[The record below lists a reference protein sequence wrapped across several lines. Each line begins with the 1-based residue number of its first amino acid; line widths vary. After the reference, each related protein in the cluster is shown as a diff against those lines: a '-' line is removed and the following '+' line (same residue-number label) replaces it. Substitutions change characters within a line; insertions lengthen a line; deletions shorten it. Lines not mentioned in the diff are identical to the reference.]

1 MSGWVEPDAL
11 AVARTFGLGDR
22 VESMRPVAGAWS
34 NRVYRLTTD
43 RGVFAVKQLLN
54 PWRDPRWSDWLDEA
68 WRFELAASEAAVPMP
83 APIPNSRDG
92 GWRGDVMAAEGQQAT
107 AGPDADSAGATAG
120 RDASS
125 YPGPGNDAGLVP
137 VRVHRW
143 VDGVPLVAGAV
154 TRRTARWSGQVLA
167 TLHGLVVEP
176 VDRTLFPQPDTVTAR
191 RWPELVELAR
201 HHHAAWAGQLAQAAG
216 TVDAMAQ
223 LAEAAADRRE
233 DEVMSHG
240 DLDQKNIILTAD
252 APVLCDWDVAAPVV
266 PVRELAYV
274 ALSLAGWV
282 RLDVARAAVDG
293 YRDAGGSATAAH
305 PSDLGPRFMVGLDWI
320 AFNVERAVGL
330 HGATMQEAAAT
341 NRLVPG
347 LLERLPRQLDAGLRV
362 VEVFC
367 RR

>member
-22 VESMRPVAGAWS
+22 VESMRPVTGAWS

-83 APIPNSRDG
+83 APIPNPWDG

-154 TRRTARWSGQVLA
+154 TRQ
-167 TLHGLVVEP
+167 
-176 VDRTLFPQPDTVTAR
+176 TAR

-282 RLDVARAAVDG
+282 RLDVGSRRVPRRGRLGDRRTPLGSGAAVHGRAGLDRVQRRARRRAARCD
-293 YRDAGGSATAAH
+293 DAGG
-305 PSDLGPRFMVGLDWI
+305 
-320 AFNVERAVGL
+320 
-330 HGATMQEAAAT
+330 
-341 NRLVPG
+341 
-347 LLERLPRQLDAGLRV
+347 
-362 VEVFC
+362 C
-367 RR
+367 RH